1 MGRNDMDHGGA
12 GRGGTGRR
20 TEEVLATCRRIS
32 SAQLTV
38 LVERHWLRPRHEG
51 NGFVFSEADVARL
64 ELICDLREDLALDD
78 EAMPVV
84 LSLLD
89 TVYALRR
96 RLRVLA
102 EAIADLPPD
111 ARYLLQDELRKREE
125 KEE

>member
-1 MGRNDMDHGGA
+1 MDRNGMDQGGGA
-12 GRGGTGRR
+12 WR
-20 TEEVLATCRRIS
+20 TEEVLANCRRVS

-38 LVERHWLRPRHEG
+38 WVERHWLRPRHEG
-51 NGFVFSEADVARL
+51 NGFVFSAADVARL
-64 ELICDLREDLALDD
+64 EMICDLREDLALDD

-89 TVYALRR
+89 TVYGLRR

-102 EAIADLPPD
+102 EAIGDLPPE

>member
-1 MGRNDMDHGGA
+1 MDRNDMDQGGA
-12 GRGGTGRR
+12 GWR
-20 TEEVLATCRRIS
+20 TEEVLATCRRVS

-38 LVERHWLRPRHEG
+38 WVERHWLRPRHEG
-51 NGFVFSEADVARL
+51 TGFVFSAADVARL
-64 ELICDLREDLALDD
+64 EMICDLREDLALDD

-89 TVYALRR
+89 TVYGLRR

-102 EAIADLPPD
+102 EAIGDLPPE

-125 KEE
+125 KEG

>member
-1 MGRNDMDHGGA
+1 MGQQNMGQQYA
-12 GRGGTGRR
+12 GRR
-20 TEEVLATCRRIS
+20 TEDVLADCRRVS
-32 SAQLTV
+32 SAELTV
-38 LVERHWLRPRHEG
+38 WVERRWLRPRHEG
-51 NGFVFSEADVARL
+51 NSFIFSEADVARL

-102 EAIADLPPD
+102 EAIGDLPPE
-111 ARYLLQDELRKREE
+111 ARYLLQDELRKRGEQRDE
-125 KEE
+125 

>member
-1 MGRNDMDHGGA
+1 MDRNGMDQDGVA
-12 GRGGTGRR
+12 WR
-20 TEEVLATCRRIS
+20 TDEVLTICRRVS

-38 LVERHWLRPRHEG
+38 WVERHWLRPRHEG
-51 NGFVFSEADVARL
+51 TGFVFSAADMARL
-64 ELICDLREDLALDD
+64 EMICDLREDLALDD

-89 TVYALRR
+89 TVYGLRR

-102 EAIADLPPD
+102 EAIGDLPPE

-125 KEE
+125 MEE

>member
-1 MGRNDMDHGGA
+1 MGHDQWEQDGA
-12 GRGGTGRR
+12 GWR
-20 TEEVLATCRRIS
+20 TEEVLATCRRVS

-38 LVERHWLRPRHEG
+38 WVERHWLRPRHEG
-51 NGFVFSEADVARL
+51 TSFVFSAADMARL

-89 TVYALRR
+89 TVYGLRR

-102 EAIADLPPD
+102 EAIGDLPPE
-111 ARYLLQDELRKREE
+111 ARYLLQDELRKRGE
-125 KEE
+125 KDD

>member
-1 MGRNDMDHGGA
+1 MDRNGMDQGGGA
-12 GRGGTGRR
+12 WR
-20 TEEVLATCRRIS
+20 TEEVLATCRRVS

-38 LVERHWLRPRHEG
+38 WVERHWLRPRHEG
-51 NGFVFSEADVARL
+51 TGFVFSAADVARL

-89 TVYALRR
+89 TVYGLRR

-102 EAIADLPPD
+102 EAIGDLPPE

-125 KEE
+125 KEG

>member
-1 MGRNDMDHGGA
+1 MGQQNMGQQYV
-12 GRGGTGRR
+12 GRR
-20 TEEVLATCRRIS
+20 TEDVLADCRRVS
-32 SAQLTV
+32 SAELTV
-38 LVERHWLRPRHEG
+38 WVERHWLRPRHEG
-51 NGFVFSEADVARL
+51 NSFIFSEADVARL

-102 EAIADLPPD
+102 EAIGDLPPE
-111 ARYLLQDELRKREE
+111 ARYLLQDELRKRGEQRDE
-125 KEE
+125 

>member
-1 MGRNDMDHGGA
+1 MDRNGMDQGSVGW
-12 GRGGTGRR
+12 R
-20 TEEVLATCRRIS
+20 TEEVLATCRRVS

-38 LVERHWLRPRHEG
+38 WVERHWLRPRHEG
-51 NGFVFSEADVARL
+51 TGFVFSAADMARL

-89 TVYALRR
+89 TVYGLRR

-102 EAIADLPPD
+102 EAIGDLPPE